1 LAEIILSIGLLVFM
15 AHFFV
20 ALFKKTGIPDVLLL
34 TLIGLV
40 LGPVLQIVHPRD
52 FGQVGATLST
62 MALVII
68 LFESGLTLDPHV
80 LARTWRPILSITV
93 LTFVFTVATVALL
106 GHYLLGIPP
115 LMATIMGAALGGVS
129 AAVAIP
135 MVKNMSMREPGGT
148 VLIMEAAFGD
158 VLSIVLLLAL
168 VDAASRGGG
177 VHAGQ
182 VIGGI
187 FASLIC
193 ALLLG
198 VLGGVLW
205 LYLLNIMRQLPNSV
219 FTTLAFLMIIYG
231 ITDVLGFSGAIAALA
246 FGFTLDNHKYL
257 GLDRVSFL
265 HGRPMG
271 KVGESDVE
279 FYMELLFLLKTFFF
293 IYLGAS
299 IRFGEPLIMFVAL
312 AMVGAVYLGR
322 PFIARFA
329 LRTTKVGGWEAGIVS
344 FMVPKGLV
352 SAVLASIPLERG
364 LPGAELLRSVCYMV
378 ILFSI
383 VLTAILVALN
393 RTPPARAF
401 FNRLYGEGD
410 PNAPVATGGAHA
422 ATPSAV

>member
-20 ALFKKTGIPDVLLL
+20 AMFKRTGVPDVLLL

-40 LGPVLQIVHPRD
+40 LGPVLHLVQPRD
-52 FGQVGATLST
+52 FGQVGAALST

-80 LARTWRPILSITV
+80 LARTWRPILSITI
-93 LTFVFTVATVALL
+93 LTFVFTVTVTALL
-106 GHYLLGIPP
+106 GHFLLGIPP
-115 LMATIMGAALGGVS
+115 LMAAIMGTALGGVS

-135 MVKNMSMREPGGT
+135 MVKNMAMREPGGT
-148 VLIMEAAFGD
+148 ILIMESAFGD

-177 VHAGQ
+177 VHVGP

-187 FASLIC
+187 FASLVC

-205 LYLLNIMRQLPNSV
+205 LYLLNIVRRLPNSV
-219 FTTLAFLMIIYG
+219 FTTLAFLMVIYG
-231 ITDVLGFSGAIAALA
+231 VTDVLGFSGAIAALA
-246 FGFTLDNHKYL
+246 FGFTLDNHHYL
-257 GLDRVSFL
+257 GLDRIRFL
-265 HGRPMG
+265 HGRPIG

-299 IRFGEPLIMFVAL
+299 IRLGDLRITLVAL
-312 AMVGAVYLGR
+312 TIVGAVYLGR
-322 PFIARFA
+322 PFLTRFS
-329 LRTTKVGGWEAGIVS
+329 LRGVNVGGWEAGIVS

-364 LPGAELLRSVCYMV
+364 LEGAELLRNVCYMV

-383 VLTAILVALN
+383 VLTAVLVVVN
-393 RTPPARAF
+393 RTPPARVF
-401 FNRLYGEGD
+401 FNRLYGAGD
-410 PNAPVATGGAHA
+410 PYAPVATGGAHS
-422 ATPSAV
+422 ATPVAP